1 MLRLSVANALRPPL
15 VRIALLAGV
24 FAVRVAPGQ
33 APPASL
39 TRLGS
44 ADDYGPGITSVS
56 PQVVELTLLRPAHV
70 IVLRVER
77 DGSMLPVFPTREDDH
92 TQYQVGAHSFEAL
105 EPVAV
110 GSTPE
115 ARDPVLR
122 TPGAVAR
129 VGRRAPPPG
138 EDVAGPVVP
147 PRLYWLV
154 IVSDVPTTAHDVR
167 AQLESM
173 TRAYRTVTAEL
184 EALPRVVLG
193 KRAGSWAAYYAPAQ
207 P

>member
-1 MLRLSVANALRPPL
+1 MLRLPVSKTLRS
-15 VRIALLAGV
+15 RGG
-24 FAVRVAPGQ
+24 RVALFALVAAGRVAAGQ

-77 DGSMLPVFPTREDDH
+77 DGSILPVFPTREDDH
-92 TQYQVGAHSFEAL
+92 TQYQVGPHSFEAL
-105 EPVAV
+105 PVAV
-110 GSTPE
+110 GPTPE

-138 EDVAGPVVP
+138 EDVAGPIVA
-147 PRLYWLV
+147 PRFYWLV
-154 IVSDVPTTAHDVR
+154 IVSDVPTTARAVR
-167 AQLESM
+167 TELESM
-173 TRAYRTVTAEL
+173 TRAYRTVKAEL
-184 EALPRVVLG
+184 EALPRVVLA
-193 KRAGSWAAYYAPAQ
+193 KRAGSWAAYYAPTQ